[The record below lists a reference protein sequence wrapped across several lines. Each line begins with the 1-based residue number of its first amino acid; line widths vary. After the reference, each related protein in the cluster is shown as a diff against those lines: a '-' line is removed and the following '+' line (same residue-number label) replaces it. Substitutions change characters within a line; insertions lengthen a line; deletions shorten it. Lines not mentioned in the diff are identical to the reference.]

1 MYSQNIIF
9 IYRELA
15 KVKSHS
21 ITLGNTTK
29 NFVVNFQFLG
39 NPIEMDDGRWHVI
52 VCSWKSN
59 GESLFVV
66 DGLKVF
72 EGMSLSRKFPKT

>member
-1 MYSQNIIF
+1 MYSRNIIF
-9 IYRELA
+9 FRELA

-52 VCSWKSN
+52 MCSWKSN
-59 GESLFVV
+59 GESFVVV
-66 DGLKVF
+66 DGIKVF
-72 EGMSLSRKFPKT
+72 EGMSLLRKFPKT